1 MTDEGFIEHLRKV
14 TNVTIAEL
22 GKHPDQIV
30 ELRAGR
36 LRLTITG
43 EGVDKE
49 RLVPQLTLYTK

>member
-1 MTDEGFIEHLRKV
+1 MTDEEFIEHLRKV
-14 TNVTIAEL
+14 TNGTIAEL
-22 GKHPDQIV
+22 EKNPEQIV

-43 EGVDKE
+43 DGVDKE